1 MTGVE
6 FSTARL
12 RAERIAER
20 HFGDLALMHRDPRV
34 MRWLGGVRDE
44 AATRAFLAQEAA
56 LWSKHGFGLVML
68 YERASGRHAGRGGL
82 RRTQIDDAAVVE
94 LAYALTPDLQGR
106 GLATE
111 FARAAVR
118 AGFNLLA
125 LPEIVAFT
133 MTTNQASRRVM
144 EKCGF
149 SYERD
154 FERAGLPHA
163 LYRLRPPQ

>member
-1 MTGVE
+1 MTGLD

-12 RAERIAER
+12 KAERIAEH
-20 HFGDLALMHRDPRV
+20 HFGDLASMYSDARV

-44 AATRAFLAQEAA
+44 SATRAFLAREAE
-56 LWSKHGFGLVML
+56 LWSRDGFGLVML
-68 YERASGRHAGRGGL
+68 YDRSTGRHAGHGGL
-82 RRTQIDDAAVVE
+82 RRTKLEDAAVVE
-94 LAYALTPDLQGR
+94 LAYALMPEFQGR

-111 FARAAVR
+111 FARAALR
-118 AGFNLLA
+118 IGFGPLV

-133 MTTNQASRRVM
+133 MTTNRASRRVM

-149 SYERD
+149 TYERD

-163 LYRLRPPQ
+163 LYRLRSPQ